1 VKLRSRGFGR
11 QAAAWL
17 LHAQG
22 TDYRSRMRP
31 RLLSAVAV
39 LGLMACAP
47 RDEPARA
54 ESSGDSVATA
64 PAPAA
69 AAGERVASPRDT
81 ARGTVGTAELL
92 VDYGRPSR
100 RGREIFGAL
109 VPFGQVWRTG
119 ANAATTLVVGAPVQ
133 IGGQPL
139 PAGTYTLYSLPA
151 AGEWTLIVNGQTGQW
166 GTEYAEA
173 RDVLRVPMTVSR
185 TEPVETFRITI
196 EGGAGEGRMV
206 LAWDTLQGV
215 VPIRAR

>member
-1 VKLRSRGFGR
+1 
-11 QAAAWL
+11 
-17 LHAQG
+17 
-22 TDYRSRMRP
+22 
-31 RLLSAVAV
+31 
-39 LGLMACAP
+39 
-47 RDEPARA
+47 
-54 ESSGDSVATA
+54 
-64 PAPAA
+64 
-69 AAGERVASPRDT
+69 
-81 ARGTVGTAELL
+81 
-92 VDYGRPSR
+92 
-100 RGREIFGAL
+100 

-119 ANAATTLVVGAPVQ
+119 ANAATTLVAGAPVQ

-196 EGGAGEGRMV
+196 EGGEAEGRMI